1 MPQALEHS
9 GTSWKGQSL
18 KHSRSWIDKLDPR
31 LRIVA
36 AASFASVVVLSNAFT
51 SLIIGLL
58 LAILVAVLAKLSFRR
73 TARRVIAMDL
83 FMIFLI
89 LVLPFTTPVPEG
101 REPLLTLAG
110 LQAST
115 EGLLHA
121 LAITLKANAVIL
133 VMLSLV
139 GTLNATT
146 LGQALARLKMPDK
159 LVHLMLFTVRYM
171 DVIGQ
176 EYKRMRRAMQARAFV
191 MGTNRHT
198 WRAIGYLVGMLLVHA
213 LERSERILAA
223 MKCRGFNGRF
233 YLLDQWQLTW
243 LDYLAGSLWACLLVL
258 LAAANLL

>member
-9 GTSWKGQSL
+9 GTSWKGQGL
-18 KHSRSWIDKLDPR
+18 KHRRSLIDQLDPR
-31 LRIVA
+31 LRILA
-36 AASFASVVVLSNAFT
+36 AASFATVVVLSSAFI
-51 SLIIGLL
+51 SLIAGLL
-58 LAILVAVLAKLSFRR
+58 LALAVAVLAKLSLKR

-89 LVLPFTTPVPEG
+89 LVLPFTTPLPEG
-101 REPLLTLAG
+101 REPLLVVAG
-110 LQAST
+110 LSAST

-133 VMLSLV
+133 MMLALV

-198 WRAIGYLVGMLLVHA
+198 WRAVGYLVGMLLVHA
-213 LERSERILAA
+213 LERSERILEA

-233 YLLDQWQLTW
+233 YLLDHWQLTR
-243 LDYLAGSLWACLLVL
+243 LDYLAGSLWLGLLLL
-258 LAAANLL
+258 LAGGNAL